1 VVSEV
6 ALACVLLVFGGL
18 LVRSFRTL
26 MQVDM
31 GFDPTNAVAWQL
43 NPTPDFNSLLEKSNF
58 FATLTDRVAQVPGVE
73 GVGVIDALPLGRN
86 RIWNLRVAGTPNER
100 EYLFGFFPHIV
111 DVGYVPSMRI
121 PIVAGRN
128 FTRFD
133 TGEGRNVVLINESG
147 AQQIFGDEEALGG
160 RIESAGLEWEVVG
173 IVRDVRHVSPE
184 RDSGPQVYFPMTQ
197 MWDYQ
202 TLDLVVRSSLPVEQ
216 IGGSVAAALSEVD
229 AGMPVREFWT
239 LNSTVDRSLSARR
252 FTLGILTAYGAAAL
266 LLAALGIYGV
276 LANSVAER
284 THEIGIRM
292 ALGASGQDLVRSVLG
307 RTLVLAG
314 TGIIVGAVASV
325 AVGRLLE
332 SLLFGV
338 TATDP
343 VTFVGMAVVLLVVAT
358 LAGLIP
364 ARTAAQIHGTRAL
377 HAE

>member
-1 VVSEV
+1 
-6 ALACVLLVFGGL
+6 
-18 LVRSFRTL
+18 

-43 NPTPDFNSLLEKSNF
+43 NPTPDFNSLLEKSSF
-58 FATLTDRVAQVPGVE
+58 FAALTDRVAQVPGME
-73 GVGVIDALPLGRN
+73 SVGLIDALPLGRN
-86 RIWNLRVAGTPNER
+86 RIWPLRMAGTPDER
-100 EYLFGFFPHIV
+100 EYRFGFFPHIV
-111 DVGYVPSMRI
+111 DAGYVPSMRI

-133 TGEGRNVVLINESG
+133 TGEGRRVVLINESG
-147 AQQIFGDEEALGG
+147 AQQIFGDQEALGG
-160 RIESAGLEWEVVG
+160 RIESESGLEWEIVG

-184 RDSGPQVYFPMTQ
+184 RDSGPEVYFPMTQ
-197 MWDYQ
+197 MWDYR
-202 TLDLVVRSSLPVEQ
+202 TLDMVVRSSLPVEQ
-216 IGGSVAAALSEVD
+216 IGRSVAAALEEVD
-229 AGMPVREFWT
+229 ASMPVREYWT
-239 LNSTVDRSLSARR
+239 LKSTVDRSLSSRR
-252 FTLGILTAYGAAAL
+252 FTLGIITAYAAAAL

-276 LANSVAER
+276 VANSVAER

-292 ALGASGQDLVRSVLG
+292 ALGASGTDLVQNVLG
-307 RTLVLAG
+307 RTLALAG
-314 TGIIVGAVASV
+314 TGIIIGAVASV
-325 AVGRLLE
+325 VVGRLLE

-377 HAE
+377 QAE